1 MIFMA
6 IAPFQTTEV
15 VQLYNRIFKLNPSMI
30 LDKEEQ
36 TEPQDMVKISAEAKK
51 KQIIEQARTE
61 VLERI
66 RNTK

>member
-30 LDKEEQ
+30 LDKEEK

-66 RNTK
+66 RSTK